1 MRDSV
6 YRCPGQKA
14 STIHGSYRSN
24 GSRQG
29 RGRAGGQRAP
39 TGTRGPQCT
48 GRRDARAR
56 LRMRRRGRGAGR
68 GRAGRS
74 AHQLD
79 VVDRLLPELLQCP
92 LGLGLQGE
100 GEALQGLVLALHADL
115 RLHLR
120 AGEQ

>member
-1 MRDSV
+1 MNPGVRT
-6 YRCPGQKA
+6 YRQ
-14 STIHGSYRSN
+14 R
-24 GSRQG
+24 
-29 RGRAGGQRAP
+29 GGQNEGQRLQVP
-39 TGTRGPQCT
+39 WTESIHDTRQLQCT

-56 LRMRRRGRGAGR
+56 LRMRRRGRGACR